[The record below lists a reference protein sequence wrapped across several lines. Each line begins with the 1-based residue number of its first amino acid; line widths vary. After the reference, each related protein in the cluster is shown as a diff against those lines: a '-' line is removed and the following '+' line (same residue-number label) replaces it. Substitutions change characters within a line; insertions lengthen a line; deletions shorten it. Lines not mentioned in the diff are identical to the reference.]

1 MQNLK
6 VRTFMPN
13 QQSTLAQ
20 VLKEFNLSQIK
31 DFLALLPIPVIY
43 RLDNTLYFND
53 AVTKLLGYE
62 SAEINNL
69 TNWQEK
75 VCAGRVYTLE
85 PNNSQLLVLAKK
97 DLTQCFV
104 EATLYKQDSFE
115 LWFLQ
120 DITQYL
126 SLEQQA
132 KDNEAQMSN
141 IIDSAMDGIITVD
154 NNQDIIL
161 FNKAAEEI
169 FGYKE
174 AQIIGQPLNLL
185 IPNRFHSAHQKHI
198 HNFEKTG
205 VSNRRMGHLG
215 TVTGIRANKEEFSLE
230 ASISQVKIAGQV
242 LHTVIL
248 RDVTERKRLEEE
260 LHKAQEEKLARKQE
274 LLLDSYKNADL
285 LFSALIEVLPNIIL
299 DGKYRLESKIGK
311 GGYGVVY
318 RATHLVLNRPVAV
331 KIFRPTTSN
340 ESEENLSRFRLE
352 GISAC
357 RINHPNAV
365 SILDSGVSSE
375 GIVYLVMELLNGHSL
390 ATELDIIKILP
401 IRRCLEI
408 LIPTCQ
414 VLAEAHRAGI
424 IHRDIKPDNI
434 FLHKIHDTE
443 IVKVVDF
450 GIAKFLDRSSGMI
463 DLQNLT
469 IQGIV
474 LGTPVYMSPERL
486 TSQEYDG
493 RSDIYSLGIMFY
505 QMIVGYP
512 PFEITGA
519 GGIFTLAIMHLTQ
532 LPEPLK
538 TLDPNL
544 PLAIDDIVSR
554 TLSKE
559 SKYRPTAEELAQ
571 ELQKLLSNLSEQE
584 LNYQFNTKPHTSSS
598 STDTII
604 L

>member
-1 MQNLK
+1 
-6 VRTFMPN
+6 
-13 QQSTLAQ
+13 
-20 VLKEFNLSQIK
+20 
-31 DFLALLPIPVIY
+31 
-43 RLDNTLYFND
+43 
-53 AVTKLLGYE
+53 
-62 SAEINNL
+62 
-69 TNWQEK
+69 
-75 VCAGRVYTLE
+75 
-85 PNNSQLLVLAKK
+85 
-97 DLTQCFV
+97 
-104 EATLYKQDSFE
+104 
-115 LWFLQ
+115 
-120 DITQYL
+120 
-126 SLEQQA
+126 
-132 KDNEAQMSN
+132 
-141 IIDSAMDGIITVD
+141 
-154 NNQDIIL
+154 
-161 FNKAAEEI
+161 
-169 FGYKE
+169 
-174 AQIIGQPLNLL
+174 
-185 IPNRFHSAHQKHI
+185 
-198 HNFEKTG
+198 
-205 VSNRRMGHLG
+205 
-215 TVTGIRANKEEFSLE
+215 
-230 ASISQVKIAGQV
+230 
-242 LHTVIL
+242 
-248 RDVTERKRLEEE
+248 
-260 LHKAQEEKLARKQE
+260 
-274 LLLDSYKNADL
+274 
-285 LFSALIEVLPNIIL
+285 
-299 DGKYRLESKIGK
+299 
-311 GGYGVVY
+311 
-318 RATHLVLNRPVAV
+318 
-331 KIFRPTTSN
+331 
-340 ESEENLSRFRLE
+340 
-352 GISAC
+352 
-357 RINHPNAV
+357 
-365 SILDSGVSSE
+365 